1 MKISDIK
8 RLTPL
13 SKDEFIR
20 PLEGLSEE
28 ERKSIYYCDLAD
40 STL

>member
-13 SKDEFIR
+13 NKDEFIR

-28 ERKSIYYCDLAD
+28 ERESVHWCNLAD